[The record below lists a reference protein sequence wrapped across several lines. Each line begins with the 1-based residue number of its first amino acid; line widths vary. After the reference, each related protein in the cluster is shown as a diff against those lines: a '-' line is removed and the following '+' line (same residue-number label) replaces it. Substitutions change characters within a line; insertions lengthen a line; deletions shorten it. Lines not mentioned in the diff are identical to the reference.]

1 MYTFSSTD
9 GRSKTSPYKKARNTQ
24 AKVKDAKT
32 RNEGKTELFVHKGVS
47 RTHEHMSIE
56 TKVLI
61 IKLP

>member
-1 MYTFSSTD
+1 ME
-9 GRSKTSPYKKARNTQ
+9 GRKQAAKPCEKARNTQ